1 MLDNSAQG
9 GEPFFRPED
18 MVNAS
23 ELREF
28 LFCERAWFLSRQG
41 LRVSEQAQAQR
52 AAGIVF
58 HEARAGAQPVD
69 FLACGPSRR
78 RQSRNSALSTLAGQ
92 PMTLMPVL
100 IAAALLLAAVFLFL
114 FARDQRRLG

>member
-1 MLDNSAQG
+1 MHDDTPQN
-9 GEPFFRPED
+9 GERTFPPED

-41 LRVSEQAQAQR
+41 YRVSARAEAQR

-58 HEARAGAQPVD
+58 HEARAGAASRGRDPRV
-69 FLACGPSRR
+69 FWLAVI
-78 RQSRNSALSTLAGQ
+78 LAGAG
-92 PMTLMPVL
+92 VA
-100 IAAALLLAAVFLFL
+100 ILLFQLW
-114 FARDQRRLG
+114 RGGR

>member
-1 MLDNSAQG
+1 MHDNLPQN
-9 GEPFFRPED
+9 GERLFPPED

-41 LRVSEQAQAQR
+41 YRVSAKAEAQR

-58 HEARAGAQPVD
+58 HEARAGAASRGSSPWV
-69 FLACGPSRR
+69 FWLAVIF
-78 RQSRNSALSTLAGQ
+78 AGAG
-92 PMTLMPVL
+92 
-100 IAAALLLAAVFLFL
+100 IAILFL
-114 FARDQRRLG
+114 EFWKGGP